1 MRARNIKPGFFEN
14 EDLVELPFSCRLFF
28 IGLWCLADRDGRLE
42 DRPKKIKLAIAPL
55 DDVNPDKI
63 LKPLSDRSLIVRY
76 SVNGKRYISIP
87 NFSKHQRPHHNEKK
101 SIIPPPPENQPLN
114 DFNLKTLD
122 TAQALIDEK
131 ITEDEAGMSKK
142 AAFALLDES
151 TCNHGGKHFALNPD
165 SLNPDSL
172 KTTSAEKPS
181 KGAVKKTKRAPLST
195 TSKTKA
201 LKTYEKPLEEIC
213 EKILSKNPT
222 GSIFNPYQF
231 TIKKLKA
238 KIHPGAINKALTVLD
253 RFWDQT
259 EKKWGYCEAILK
271 KEDWNFKD
279 ADRIAEGEK
288 DKVDFNKIVK
298 AIEIVMK
305 KGGISE

>member
-14 EDLVELPFSCRLFF
+14 EDLVELPFACRLFF

-42 DRPKKIKLAIAPL
+42 DRPKKIKLALAPL
-55 DDVNPDKI
+55 DDVNTNEI
-63 LKPLSDRSLIVRY
+63 LEQLRERKLIVRY
-76 SVNGKRYISIP
+76 SVNGEKCISIP
-87 NFSKHQRPHHNEKK
+87 NFLKHQRPHHNEKR
-101 SIIPPPPENQPLN
+101 SVIPPPPENQPLN

-151 TCNHGGKHFALNPD
+151 TCDHGEKHFALNPD

-172 KTTSAEKPS
+172 NKEPTAKTSDQGRKDKKATSGRPIHFS
-181 KGAVKKTKRAPLST
+181 KAYQKEIVKKIETAAKS
-195 TSKTKA
+195 
-201 LKTYEKPLEEIC
+201 
-213 EKILSKNPT
+213 ILIKFPEVFKFVQ
-222 GSIFNPYQF
+222 FNC
-231 TIKKLKA
+231 KA
-238 KIHPGAINKALTVLD
+238 KVHPGALCYVLEEMNKQNGIDDYWAYGIQLV
-253 RFWDQT
+253 
-259 EKKWGYCEAILK
+259 KKYN
-271 KEDWNFKD
+271 WNFKD

-298 AIEIVMK
+298 AIEVVMK
-305 KGGISE
+305 RGSKS